1 MCRFRFDGFAVG
13 RLFSSYTPLHEVGM
27 GKDGLRMAFTF
38 SEQSRA
44 NRRPCSV
51 VNESNQKHIS
61 RLMNELLSVLHTVV
75 RTQTSSPHR
84 LSSSY
89 TDD

>member
-1 MCRFRFDGFAVG
+1 MCGVLFDEVLVVVG
-13 RLFSSYTPLHEVGM
+13 LFSSYSPLHDVEM

-44 NRRPCSV
+44 NRRLCSV

-61 RLMNELLSVLHTVV
+61 RLMSVVYMICMRVV
-75 RTQTSSPHR
+75 STIALIIGIQR
-84 LSSSY
+84 
-89 TDD
+89 